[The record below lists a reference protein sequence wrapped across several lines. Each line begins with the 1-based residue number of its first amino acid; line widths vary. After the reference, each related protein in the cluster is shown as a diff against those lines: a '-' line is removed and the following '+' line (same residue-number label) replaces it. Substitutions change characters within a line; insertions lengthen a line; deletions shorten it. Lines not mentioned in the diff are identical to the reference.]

1 MMMTTNPDMMVR
13 EETQTGGELVAGA
26 KHEGKCT
33 MLTMTRT
40 KAFVLTAVA
49 AALYVGMGIAFAD
62 DYFTGTFFN
71 SDAWADSTALSW
83 LLLALIVAGGVYEAG
98 RIPADG
104 VALDVRDDT
113 GPGQISDPKLWKILL
128 GNTYLAVLWMPL
140 RFFVGHEWLAA
151 GEHKLRDDA
160 WMDGGTA
167 LQGYWERV
175 VAIPEA
181 PARPAITYGWFRDFL
196 QYMLDNEW
204 YTWFAKVIAIGEF
217 LVGLGLVVGA
227 LVGIAA
233 FFGTVLNFNFLLAG
247 TASSNPVLF
256 GITVFL
262 VLAWKVA
269 GFIGL
274 DRFLLPALG
283 TPWRAGRLT
292 RRHKGEQP
300 TSQRPSL
307 VS

>member
-1 MMMTTNPDMMVR
+1 
-13 EETQTGGELVAGA
+13 
-26 KHEGKCT
+26 

-40 KAFVLTAVA
+40 KAFVLTAIA

-83 LLLALIVAGGVYEAG
+83 LLLALIIAGGVYEAV
-98 RIPADG
+98 RIPDDG
-104 VALDVRDDT
+104 VALEVKDDT
-113 GPGQISDPKLWKILL
+113 GPGQISDPTWWKILL
-128 GNTYLAVLWMPL
+128 GNTYLAVIWMPL

-167 LQGYWERV
+167 LKGFWEGA

-181 PARPAITYGWFRDFL
+181 PARPRITYDWFRDFL
-196 QYMLDNEW
+196 QYMLDHEW

-217 LVGLGLVVGA
+217 LIGLGLVVGA

-233 FFGTVLNFNFLLAG
+233 FFGTVLNVNFLLAG
-247 TASSNPVLF
+247 TVSSNPVLF
-256 GITVFL
+256 GITVLL

-269 GFIGL
+269 GYIGL
-274 DRFLLPALG
+274 DRVLLPALG
-283 TPWRAGRLT
+283 TPWQPGRLMHRDDTTST
-292 RRHKGEQP
+292 RLQP
-300 TSQRPSL
+300 PPKA
-307 VS
+307 V